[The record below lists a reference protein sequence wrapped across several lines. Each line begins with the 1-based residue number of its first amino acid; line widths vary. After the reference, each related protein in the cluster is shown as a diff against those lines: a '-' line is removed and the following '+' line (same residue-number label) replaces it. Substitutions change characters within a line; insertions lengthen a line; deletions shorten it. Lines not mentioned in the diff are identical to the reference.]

1 MGCTSDFLFS
11 LPLDLLNCLLSAFLS
26 VPHHVDF
33 SAALTVKL
41 W

>member
-11 LPLDLLNCLLSAFLS
+11 LPLDLLDCLLWEFLS
-26 VPHHVDF
+26 VLRCVDF
-33 SAALTVKL
+33 SAALRVRL